1 MLVALFP
8 IARRDCN
15 DMYSGSGRASFE
27 SCPMSAA
34 RRPYPFASSSRRPLG
49 PRCHGGASSLLRLG
63 GATPQRVPSPRTSG
77 WMEISDSFDASLVEH
92 VVGWPGRDE
101 RPAAMPS

>member
-1 MLVALFP
+1 
-8 IARRDCN
+8 
-15 DMYSGSGRASFE
+15 
-27 SCPMSAA
+27 MSAA

-63 GATPQRVPSPRTSG
+63 GATPQRAPSSRTSG

>member
-1 MLVALFP
+1 
-8 IARRDCN
+8 
-15 DMYSGSGRASFE
+15 
-27 SCPMSAA
+27 MSAA
-34 RRPYPFASSSRRPLG
+34 RRQYPLASSLRRPLG

-63 GATPQRVPSPRTSG
+63 GATPQRLPSSRTSG
-77 WMEISDSFDASLVEH
+77 WMEISDSFDAALVEH